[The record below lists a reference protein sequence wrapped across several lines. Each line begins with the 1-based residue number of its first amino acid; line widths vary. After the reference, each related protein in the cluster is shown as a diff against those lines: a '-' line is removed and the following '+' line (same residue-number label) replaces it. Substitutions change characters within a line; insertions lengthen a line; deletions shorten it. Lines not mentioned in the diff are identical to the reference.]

1 MSVRHTWIETYPFC
15 SVSRLTKT
23 AIFNGCTMC
32 SVGDG
37 VCVCQLWPCVA
48 ILAQVPFLTAPLLAV
63 VCFSWSS
70 KWTCS
75 QWVTLR
81 SVNDCTLPLSRAS
94 GMKTSNTCGGM
105 TPNKSSGRR
114 STSYQPMGHSIV
126 RPAYYQH
133 PVQATWHT
141 LSYCFIKKWLLV
153 LLANSH
159 AGSCTNIYITECA
172 SHVGDNNTIIFGELN
187 LVVIF
192 AHNA

>member
-1 MSVRHTWIETYPFC
+1 MVVHCNVFSWWWC
-15 SVSRLTKT
+15 
-23 AIFNGCTMC
+23 
-32 SVGDG
+32 

-48 ILAQVPFLTAPLLAV
+48 ILAQVPFLTVPLLAV

-81 SVNDCTLPLSRAS
+81 SVNDCTLPLLRAS

-133 PVQATWHT
+133 PVQATWH
-141 LSYCFIKKWLLV
+141 IV
-153 LLANSH
+153 LLFCDCWYCWPIHMLDHVQTYNWVCV
-159 AGSCTNIYITECA
+159 SCWRQ
-172 SHVGDNNTIIFGELN
+172 
-187 LVVIF
+187 
-192 AHNA
+192 